1 MSQENNDFASLSSLS
16 KKKTQEKPNILPVRV
31 KGIPAALRAIPRWVM
46 WRYIQR
52 TKPSGE
58 KVWAKMPMTVE
69 GRAASSTNPLTW
81 TTYGDVVDTLI
92 MDDTFDG
99 IGLVLGADVQGIDL
113 DDCRDPATGELNAFA
128 NEVLERVQG
137 YTEVSPSGTGIKVFA
152 KTNLDGSR
160 TKKEVGLELYR
171 DGRYFTVTGHVIKGR
186 ESISDQVQDLGW
198 LVERVWGEGLSQGVL
213 EGDAGERAL
222 ANYKGPLEDWDL
234 DRVVAE
240 VLPHLDQDAGYSDW
254 LRVGAAMHHQG
265 GGDKGWLQAWD
276 EWSALSG
283 KWAEGYC
290 DQKWTSF
297 SAQRATGKGA
307 VTLASLLKQTKD
319 ARESS
324 TRSSRDVMIADL
336 LGRIEAVTDPRDLQE
351 KIAASIANNGDYS
364 DVERAQFAQA
374 IQSRAR
380 VLGTK
385 LEIATVRGWLRPRV
399 KASFPNVNQDGN
411 PLCTRENLEVLLGRL
426 GVVVRYNV
434 ISKATEVVIPEA
446 FYSRD
451 NKDNAS
457 LGHILSECEKAR
469 MPTKFVS
476 QFLLMIADAN
486 AHNPVATWVESVPWD
501 GVSRLGQFYNTVDCG
516 GQMDQGLKELLMR
529 KWLVQAIGAAF
540 APHGIAAQ
548 GILTFTGPQNI
559 GKTTWFNRLAPEGLS
574 VIHTGHTLDVR
585 SKDSQLIALKFWIVE
600 LGEVD
605 ATFRKSDMAALKSYV
620 TQAVDLIRRPYAMTE
635 STYGRRTVFGASVN
649 DALFLSDPTGN
660 RRFWTI
666 PAVAF
671 VADESLDMQQLW
683 AEVLTLLRGGERWY
697 LSACESTLLSEHNE
711 DFTVVDPIDERV
723 ATAFAW
729 SRLEECCEWATA
741 SDVLIR
747 VGIKDPTKAQTHAAS
762 KALRRLNNNQRRRSH
777 GRTLFAIP
785 GAGADFLG

>member
-1 MSQENNDFASLSSLS
+1 M
-16 KKKTQEKPNILPVRV
+16 KPTSLPV
-31 KGIPAALRAIPRWVM
+31 KLAGIAPELKSIDAWVM
-46 WRYIQR
+46 WRYVQR

-113 DDCRDPATGELNAFA
+113 DDCRDLESGELTDFA
-128 NEVLERVQG
+128 QEVLDRVDG
-137 YTEVSPSGTGIKVFA
+137 YAEVSPSGTGLKIFSR
-152 KTNLDGSR
+152 TNLDGSR
-160 TKKEVGLELYR
+160 TKKEAGLELYR
-171 DGRYFTVTGHVIKGR
+171 EGRYFTVTGHGINGH
-186 ESISDQVQDLGW
+186 DCLPADVQDLGW
-198 LVERVWGEGLSQGVL
+198 LVERVWGEGLNQGVL
-213 EGDAGERAL
+213 EGDAAERAL
-222 ANYKGPLEDWDL
+222 ANYKGPLEEWDL

-240 VLPHLDQDAGYSDW
+240 VLPHLDPDAGYSDW

-265 GGDKGWLQAWD
+265 GGDEGWLQAWD

-290 DQKWTSF
+290 EQKWTSF
-297 SAQRATGKGA
+297 SAQRATGKGS

-319 ARESS
+319 ARDSS
-324 TRSSRDVMIADL
+324 ARSSRDVMMADL
-336 LGRIEAVTDPRDLQE
+336 LGRIEAAVDPRDLQE

-385 LEIATVRGWLRPRV
+385 LEIATVRGWLRARV
-399 KASFPNVNQDGN
+399 SGASLFPHLNDDGH
-411 PLCTRENLEVLLGRL
+411 PLCTIENLDVLLGRL

-434 ISKATEVVIPEA
+434 ISKATELLIPDTA
-446 FYSRD
+446 FTRD

-457 LGHILSECEKAR
+457 IAYVLSECEKAR
-469 MPTKFVS
+469 MSTKFVP
-476 QFLLMIADAN
+476 QFLLMLADQN
-486 AHNPVATWVESVPWD
+486 QYNPVATWIESKGWD
-501 GVSRLGQFYNTVDCG
+501 GVSRLGRFYATVDCG

-540 APHGIAAQ
+540 EPDGIAAQ
-548 GILTFTGPQNI
+548 GILTFTGAQNI
-559 GKTTWFNRLAPEGLS
+559 GKTTWFNKLAPEGLG

-585 SKDSQLIALKFWIVE
+585 SKDSQLIALRYWIVE

-605 ATFRKSDMAALKSYV
+605 ATFRKSDMSALKSFA
-620 TQAVDLIRRPYAMTE
+620 TQAIDTIRRPYAITE
-635 STYGRRTVFGASVN
+635 SNYGRRTVFGASVN
-649 DALFLSDPTGN
+649 DVVFLADPTGN

-666 PAVAF
+666 PVVGF
-671 VADESLDMQQLW
+671 PVDPGLDMQQVW
-683 AEVLTLLRGGERWY
+683 AEVLELYRAGERWY
-697 LSACESTLLSEHNE
+697 LSMDQAGLLGEHNA
-711 DFTVVDPIDERV
+711 DFTVVDPIDERIAAGFCWGEGV
-723 ATAFAW
+723 QCW
-729 SRLEECCEWATA
+729 DWATA
-741 SDVLIR
+741 TEVLMRIKVQEPSKNQTITASR
-747 VGIKDPTKAQTHAAS
+747 VLQK
-762 KALRRLNNNQRRRSH
+762 LNGGQRKKSN
-777 GRTLFAIP
+777 GKVLFAIP
-785 GAGADFLG
+785 SAVNEFLG

>member
-1 MSQENNDFASLSSLS
+1 M
-16 KKKTQEKPNILPVRV
+16 KPTSLPV
-31 KGIPAALRAIPRWVM
+31 KLAGIAPELKSIEAWVM
-46 WRYIQR
+46 WRYVQR

-113 DDCRDPATGELNAFA
+113 DDCRDLESGELNAFA

-171 DGRYFTVTGHVIKGR
+171 EGRYFTVTGHVIKGR

-198 LVERVWGEGLSQGVL
+198 LVERVWGEGLNHQGVL
-213 EGDAGERAL
+213 EGDAAERAL
-222 ANYKGPLEDWDL
+222 ANYKGPIEEWDL

-240 VLPHLDQDAGYSDW
+240 VLPHLDPDAGYSDW

-265 GGDKGWLQAWD
+265 GGDEGWLQAWD

-324 TRSSRDVMIADL
+324 ARSSRDVMMADL
-336 LGRIEAVTDPRDLQE
+336 LGRIESVVDPRDLQE

-385 LEIATVRGWLRPRV
+385 LEIATVRGWLRARV
-399 KASFPNVNQDGN
+399 SGASMFPHLNDDGH
-411 PLCTRENLEVLLGRL
+411 PLCTIENLEVLLARL
-426 GVVVRYNV
+426 DVMVRYNV
-434 ISKATEVVIPEA
+434 ISKATELLIPDSA
-446 FYSRD
+446 FTRD
-451 NKDNAS
+451 NRENAS
-457 LGHILSECEKAR
+457 IAYVLSECEKAR
-469 MPTKFVS
+469 MSTKFVP
-476 QFLLMIADAN
+476 QFLLMLADKN
-486 AHNPVATWVESVPWD
+486 QYNPVATWIESRGWD
-501 GVSRLGQFYNTVDCG
+501 GVSRLGRFYATVDCG

-540 APHGIAAQ
+540 EPDGIAAQ
-548 GILTFTGPQNI
+548 GILTFTGAQNI
-559 GKTTWFNRLAPEGLS
+559 GKTTWFMRLAPESLN
-574 VIHTGHTLDVR
+574 VVHTGHTLDVR
-585 SKDSQLIALKFWIVE
+585 SKDSQLIALRYWIVE

-605 ATFRKSDMAALKSYV
+605 ATFRKSDMSALKSFA
-620 TQAVDLIRRPYAMTE
+620 TQAIDTIRRPYAVTE
-635 STYGRRTVFGASVN
+635 SNYGRRTVFGASVN
-649 DALFLSDPTGN
+649 DVMFLADPTGN

-666 PAVAF
+666 PVVGF
-671 VADESLDMQQLW
+671 PVDPGLDMQQVW
-683 AEVLTLLRGGERWY
+683 AEVLELYRAGERWY
-697 LSACESTLLSEHNE
+697 LSMDQAGLLGEHNA
-711 DFTVVDPIDERV
+711 DFTVVDPIDERIAAGFCWGEGV
-723 ATAFAW
+723 QCW
-729 SRLEECCEWATA
+729 DWATA
-741 SDVLIR
+741 TEVLMRIKVQEPSKNQTITASR
-747 VGIKDPTKAQTHAAS
+747 VLQK
-762 KALRRLNNNQRRRSH
+762 LNGGQRKKSN
-777 GRTLFAIP
+777 GKVLFAIP
-785 GAGADFLG
+785 SAVNEFLG

>member
-1 MSQENNDFASLSSLS
+1 M
-16 KKKTQEKPNILPVRV
+16 KPTSLPV
-31 KGIPAALRAIPRWVM
+31 KLAGIAPELKAIDAWVM
-46 WRYIQR
+46 WRYVQR
-52 TKPSGE
+52 AKPSGE

-113 DDCRDPATGELNAFA
+113 DDCRDLESGVLTDFA
-128 NEVLERVQG
+128 QEVLDRVDG
-137 YTEVSPSGTGIKVFA
+137 YAEVSPSGTGLKIFSR
-152 KTNLDGSR
+152 TNLDGSR

-171 DGRYFTVTGHVIKGR
+171 EGRYFTVTGHGINGH
-186 ESISDQVQDLGW
+186 DCLPADVQDLGW
-198 LVERVWGEGLSQGVL
+198 LVERVWGEGLNQGVL
-213 EGDAGERAL
+213 EGDAAERAL
-222 ANYKGPLEDWDL
+222 ANYKGPIEDWDL

-240 VLPHLDQDAGYSDW
+240 VLPHLDPDAGYSDW

-265 GGDKGWLQAWD
+265 GGDEGWLQAWD
-276 EWSALSG
+276 EWSALSS

-297 SAQRATGKGA
+297 SAQRATGKGS

-324 TRSSRDVMIADL
+324 ARSSRDVMMADL

-385 LEIATVRGWLRPRV
+385 LEIATVRGWLRARV
-399 KASFPNVNQDGN
+399 SGSSLFPHLNDDGH
-411 PLCTRENLEVLLGRL
+411 PLCTLENLAILLDRL
-426 GVVVRYNV
+426 DVMVRYNV
-434 ISKATEVVIPEA
+434 ISKATELLIPDTA
-446 FYSRD
+446 FTRD

-457 LGHILSECEKAR
+457 IAYVLSECEKAR
-469 MPTKFVS
+469 MSTKFVP
-476 QFLLMIADAN
+476 QFLLMLADQN
-486 AHNPVATWVESVPWD
+486 QYNPVATWIESVAWD
-501 GVSRLGQFYNTVDCG
+501 GVSRLGRFYATVDCG

-540 APHGIAAQ
+540 EPDGIAAQ
-548 GILTFTGPQNI
+548 GILTFTGAQNI
-559 GKTTWFNRLAPEGLS
+559 GKTTWFNKLAPEVLG

-585 SKDSQLIALKFWIVE
+585 SKDSQLIALRYWIVE

-605 ATFRKSDMAALKSYV
+605 ATFRKSDMSALKSFA
-620 TQAVDLIRRPYAMTE
+620 TQAIDTIRRPYAITE
-635 STYGRRTVFGASVN
+635 SNYGRRTVFGASVN
-649 DALFLSDPTGN
+649 DVVFLADPTGN

-666 PAVAF
+666 PVVGFPVDA
-671 VADESLDMQQLW
+671 ELDMQQVW
-683 AEVLTLLRGGERWY
+683 AEVLELYRAGERWY
-697 LSACESTLLSEHNE
+697 LSMDQAGLLGEHNA
-711 DFTVVDPIDERV
+711 DFTVVDPIDERIAAGFCWGEGV
-723 ATAFAW
+723 TVW
-729 SRLEECCEWATA
+729 DWATA
-741 SDVLIR
+741 TEVLMRIKVQEPSKNQTITASR
-747 VGIKDPTKAQTHAAS
+747 VLQK
-762 KALRRLNNNQRRRSH
+762 LNGGQRKKSN
-777 GRTLFAIP
+777 GKVLFAIP
-785 GAGADFLG
+785 SAVNDFLG